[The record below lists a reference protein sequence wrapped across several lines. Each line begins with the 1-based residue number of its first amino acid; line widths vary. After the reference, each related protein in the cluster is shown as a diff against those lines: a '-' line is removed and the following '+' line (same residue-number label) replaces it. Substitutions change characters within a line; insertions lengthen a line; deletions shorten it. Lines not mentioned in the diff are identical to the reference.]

1 MLMERPTASPF
12 LSLLVSVWFEIWL
25 GPDFGYFLARLRLR
39 PVVCLM
45 KFLPKD
51 RTGPPQPVVPRN
63 PTGPLIS
70 GCNSSCSSKGLAST
84 LSSKLVAQLVDLAAV
99 YSWWFPNTWPPP
111 DTQHGCKLDTHM
123 VAIPLQHSPLS
134 LGPGT
139 RPRTTWEGIDDL
151 S

>member
-12 LSLLVSVWFEIWL
+12 LSLPVSVWFESLVGSRFWL
-25 GPDFGYFLARLRLR
+25 FCGAAAAATSCVFDEISPKR
-39 PVVCLM
+39 P
-45 KFLPKD
+45 D
-51 RTGPPQPVVPRN
+51 RTTPVVPGN
-63 PTGPLIS
+63 PTGLLTS
-70 GCNSSCSSKGLAST
+70 GCNSSCSSKGPAST
-84 LSSKLVAQLVDLAAV
+84 LSSKLVAQLVDLVVV

-123 VAIPLQHSPLS
+123 VAISLQHSPLS